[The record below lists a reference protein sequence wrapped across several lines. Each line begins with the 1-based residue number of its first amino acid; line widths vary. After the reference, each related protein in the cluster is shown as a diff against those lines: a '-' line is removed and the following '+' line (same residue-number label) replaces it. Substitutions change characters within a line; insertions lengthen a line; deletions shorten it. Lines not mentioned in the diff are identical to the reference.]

1 MRIFRYM
8 LIYIHVSCTFETF
21 HCWLISKNSEI
32 YIWANIK
39 SSSVSLF
46 PPTLNNMYCNSSGV
60 HGSLNHKM
68 DRTFWLL
75 MVAAC
80 VCGSYRNS
88 SQLPEPYTE
97 NLSRSVGNERNE
109 RAYSVPHY
117 VHEYK
122 EIISGG
128 TWYFGHNLKF
138 LHIA

>member
-1 MRIFRYM
+1 
-8 LIYIHVSCTFETF
+8 
-21 HCWLISKNSEI
+21 
-32 YIWANIK
+32 
-39 SSSVSLF
+39 
-46 PPTLNNMYCNSSGV
+46 MYCNSSGV

-97 NLSRSVGNERNE
+97 NLARSVGNERNE

-117 VHEYK
+117 VHQYK
-122 EIISGG
+122 EIISGTRLLG
-128 TWYFGHNLKF
+128 YNLKF
-138 LHIA
+138 L

>member
-1 MRIFRYM
+1 MSVVPLRHFIVDWFLRIQKSIYRPILSHQAFLYFLQRY
-8 LIYIHVSCTFETF
+8 IICTVIRQAF
-21 HCWLISKNSEI
+21 
-32 YIWANIK
+32 
-39 SSSVSLF
+39 
-46 PPTLNNMYCNSSGV
+46 

-97 NLSRSVGNERNE
+97 NLARSVGNERNE
-109 RAYSVPHY
+109 RTFSVPHY

-122 EIISGG
+122 EIISG
-128 TWYFGHNLKF
+128 TRHFGYNLKF
-138 LHIA
+138 LQIAYLATQSRCIS